1 MLLDQFDSEPPTH
14 SVIEGIR
21 RVGPVGTSSRTFHFG
36 AHPGDSGILS

>member
-21 RVGPVGTSSRTFHFG
+21 RVGPVGHLLQDIPFWGSPRR
-36 AHPGDSGILS
+36 